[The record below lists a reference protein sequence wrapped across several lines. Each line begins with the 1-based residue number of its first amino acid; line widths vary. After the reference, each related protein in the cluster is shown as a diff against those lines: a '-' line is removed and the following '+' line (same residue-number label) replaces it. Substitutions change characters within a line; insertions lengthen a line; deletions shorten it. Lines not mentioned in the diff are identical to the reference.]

1 MAKTG
6 WKKVV
11 LKRSKLKLLFFRAQ
25 STYNENASFRLLYH
39 ENIRHHILFCLFLS
53 RCTVVNKSSQCHD
66 STTQCKSQSFT
77 VSVNMLCLAGR
88 AGQAG
93 HLENL

>member
-11 LKRSKLKLLFFRAQ
+11 LKRSKLVILCFHAQ
-25 STYNENASFRLLYH
+25 STYNDNASFRLLYD

-53 RCTVVNKSSQCHD
+53 RCTVVNKSSQCHE

-77 VSVNMLCLAGR
+77 VSVNMLCLAG
-88 AGQAG
+88 QAG
-93 HLENL
+93 HLEKL